1 VPENR
6 SSPEAHASG
15 LRNAFVLLGLCGL
28 AVVQPALGQSAT
40 LPTLPPDAAQQI
52 SNAGDRLMSGKLKP
66 AAEIKSRAD
75 ALYADALVTFATHQD
90 DSQKALSELKQVLIL
105 DPDNED
111 ALLKRANILLQTGQV
126 EAAFEQL
133 QPAADPAHHSTAL
146 DSLLGYTQHLRG
158 QNDDALRLST
168 RALKSDPTEATSMR
182 VLLEIAGEQDDL
194 SGAVLHIEDILRAG
208 GSDVPA
214 SAWLTLGRLYV
225 EISRATAHA
234 LTEDVVLN
242 TLLPIYQEA
251 AAKPPPDVERLTL
264 LATAYED
271 LGRNGEALRA
281 LRQAVGLEP
290 DNVDVILRCA
300 RMEMATDQ
308 KKAALKDYEQ
318 AYKLNPD
325 LSGLREMLGRIYLD
339 NEKFAEAIQLLQDAL
354 NITPSD
360 PGLEADLALAY
371 ESAHQPAQAAA
382 WFQRCFASPVC
393 PPEAYLKLA
402 VFQLNDG
409 QITKAGQ
416 TLAQARSRFPQSAR
430 VLFYQ
435 AIQNRYAKNYSAAL
449 NCLAEMRALAPKD
462 ENDVFDPNFYL
473 ESALIFSLAQ
483 KSDRIEPLLREG
495 LTKFPDNSDLMNE
508 LAFSWADAGKN
519 LPEALLLSRRAAEL
533 DPDNGALQDT
543 VGWVYFKSGEVK
555 AALPYL
561 QRAAIMTNND
571 PVVLQHLGDAWLQS
585 GRRREAIATWR
596 RALEKAPANHDLTSR
611 ISAALA
617 PATHAYS
624 RSAPNQ

>member
-1 VPENR
+1 MPPATV
-6 SSPEAHASG
+6 HAG
-15 LRNAFVLLGLCGL
+15 PL
-28 AVVQPALGQSAT
+28 PA
-40 LPTLPPDAAQQI
+40 LPPDAAEQI
-52 SNAGDRLMSGKLKP
+52 SDAGDRLMSGHLNP
-66 AAEIKSRAD
+66 TAEAKSQAD
-75 ALYADALVTFATHQD
+75 ALYADALVTFAAHQD
-90 DSQKALSELKQVLIL
+90 ASQKALNELRQVLVL

-111 ALLKRANILLQTGQV
+111 ALLKSANILLQTGQV
-126 EAAFEQL
+126 EAAYEQL
-133 QPAADPAHHSTAL
+133 QSAANSPRHSNEL
-146 DSLLGYTQHLRG
+146 DALLGYTQHLRG

-168 RALKSDPTEATSMR
+168 RALKNDPTEATSMR

-194 SGAVLHIEDILRAG
+194 SGAVLHIEDILRSG
-208 GSDVPA
+208 GADVPA

-234 LTEDVVLN
+234 LTEDVVLK

-271 LGRNGEALRA
+271 LGMNSDALHS

-300 RMEMATDQ
+300 RMEMATD
-308 KKAALKDYEQ
+308 KKEAALKDYEQ

-339 NEKFAEAIQLLQDAL
+339 NDKFAQAIDLLQDAL
-354 NITPSD
+354 SVTPGD

-371 ESAHQPAQAAA
+371 ESAHQTATAAE

-402 VFQLNDG
+402 VFQLNNG
-409 QITKAGQ
+409 QVPQAGK
-416 TLAQARSRFPQSAR
+416 TLAQARTRYPQSAR

-435 AIQNRYAKNYSAAL
+435 AIQNRYARNYPAAL
-449 NCLAEMRALAPKD
+449 SCLTEMRALAPRD

-483 KSDRIEPLLREG
+483 QNDRIEPLLREG
-495 LTKFPDNSDLMNE
+495 LTRYPDNSDLMNE

-533 DPDNGALQDT
+533 DPGNGALQDT

-596 RALEKAPANHDLTSR
+596 RALEKDPTNHDLTSR

-624 RSAPNQ
+624 RYAPTR